1 MYILLCFLLLV
12 TGFYPVWFGHC
23 GFLET
28 RSLPA
33 EVGRGASAACT
44 AYGAL
49 REDCGAGL
57 KMAHVLCRHVVPGVG
72 SVGSP
77 EFLCCVQTERPPSR
91 DRCED
96 GRTCART
103 SQSFLFLLLAVE
115 RMLEPLLL
123 PCEKTIATKT

>member
-1 MYILLCFLLLV
+1 MHR
-12 TGFYPVWFGHC
+12 VWC
-23 GFLET
+23 TE
-28 RSLPA
+28 
-33 EVGRGASAACT
+33 RG
-44 AYGAL
+44 L
-49 REDCGAGL
+49 RTGL

-77 EFLCCVQTERPPSR
+77 QFLCCVQTGRPPSR

-103 SQSFLFLLLAVE
+103 SRSLLFLLLAVE